1 MRSPTQAGA
10 GEQVE
15 RIDPIRYSSYYGYIS
30 TLVMLFVAAQAP
42 ELLGRD
48 QRYHVL
54 SLYFSRALL
63 RIDYVVAKAA
73 AFATAIL
80 ILILIP
86 QAVIFVGLVIS
97 NADVVAAIGDNIGS
111 VGPVLAVAAVI
122 AGLLGSIGLAISAF
136 TPRRAYATAAIM
148 AIFIVPGVVAQLVL
162 RSTTGGLTRYIVLA
176 APGSVIEGVNA
187 FLFGT
192 KPGAP
197 GGRPGQSRRRAL
209 PRGRR
214 RGRRGPARDP
224 GAPLPEDRGMTD
236 GTGAATSPSAARR
249 ARPRPSSSARSP
261 AGTATWSPSTRS
273 RSRWA
278 RRDGPARPQRRRQV
292 DPAPH
297 DGRAPAAVARRRE
310 DPRPSR
316 PGSIRT
322 STARWASSRNARRST
337 RYLTGRQFALF
348 NAQLQRL
355 PDPAAAATRALEA
368 VDLIDVQHR
377 QIGTYSKGMRQRA
390 KIAAALVHDPRVLLL
405 DEPFNGMDP
414 RQRLH
419 MMELLRSMAAAGR
432 TILFSSHI
440 LEEVERLADDVL
452 VVYAGR
458 LAASGDFREIRRL
471 MTDRPH
477 TFTVRSSD
485 DRRLASQL
493 VASPSVFGVELVDG
507 MLTVRASEF
516 AAFTMLLPRAAR
528 DAGITL
534 FELRPTDESLE
545 SVFAYLV
552 RR

>member
-1 MRSPTQAGA
+1 VNAAAPASNAPAIELTEVSRWYGNVVAVNEVSFALGPGVTGLLGPNGA
-10 GEQVE
+10 GK
-15 RIDPIRYSSYYGYIS
+15 S
-30 TLVMLFVAAQAP
+30 TLLHMMS
-42 ELLGRD
+42 G
-48 QRYHVL
+48 
-54 SLYFSRALL
+54 LL
-63 RIDYVVAKAA
+63 RPSHGEVKVYGQSTWLDPSIYR
-73 AFATAIL
+73 
-80 ILILIP
+80 
-86 QAVIFVGLVIS
+86 QVGLVPERE
-97 NADVVAAIGDNIGS
+97 S
-111 VGPVLAVAAVI
+111 VHP
-122 AGLLGSIGLAISAF
+122 
-136 TPRRAYATAAIM
+136 
-148 AIFIVPGVVAQLVL
+148 
-162 RSTTGGLTRYIVLA
+162 
-176 APGSVIEGVNA
+176 
-187 FLFGT
+187 
-192 KPGAP
+192 
-197 GGRPGQSRRRAL
+197 
-209 PRGRR
+209 
-214 RGRRGPARDP
+214 
-224 GAPLPEDRGMTD
+224 
-236 GTGAATSPSAARR
+236 
-249 ARPRPSSSARSP
+249 
-261 AGTATWSPSTRS
+261 
-273 RSRWA
+273 
-278 RRDGPARPQRRRQV
+278 
-292 DPAPH
+292 
-297 DGRAPAAVARRRE
+297 
-310 DPRPSR
+310 
-316 PGSIRT
+316 
-322 STARWASSRNARRST
+322 
-337 RYLTGRQFALF
+337 YLTGWQFALF

-355 PDPAAAATRALEA
+355 PNPATAATKALEA

-390 KIAAALVHDPRVLLL
+390 KIASALVHEPRVLLL

-485 DRRLASQL
+485 DRRLASTL

-528 DAGITL
+528 DAAITL